1 MKHSLYIAAIMLLV
15 LILSQGYWLYNI
27 YNAEKYKTQEVLEE
41 LFEEAI
47 KQEMSKRMVSNK
59 PKDPN
64 SPKRIIR
71 RASDMTPEER
81 AKLKGDTITIP
92 QIKNRNLKDN
102 YADLLTQRIQD
113 GLRNANKPLKPNVLD
128 SLFNKTLTDH
138 NLQAISY
145 IEISDSTRQ
154 TVNTVGK
161 KFNLSFYK
169 FQTERLPIGTQG
181 LQYVQAF
188 VKLPLSDIVQRML
201 LAFTVSCLIILTSAS
216 CLYYL
221 LRTIRKAHAQL
232 RDREIAVHSAIHDLK
247 SPLNTAYAS
256 IDFIA
261 SQEKEPMKANIL
273 NIGQLIEI
281 IESMLSLLKTADGK
295 ESTRRSPIEIKS
307 FIEQT
312 YQAIVRLYPN
322 KIPLFKLEKSE
333 NFPDMIQAD
342 TVRMER
348 CLRNLLENALKYSDD
363 DVRITVTL
371 TMINNHYRIA
381 IKDTGWGIPKKAQ
394 KKLGQQF
401 FRVKQADKPAQPGYG
416 LGLSSVMLMAKEMG
430 GSLTFQSEKNV
441 GSTFFI
447 NLPAENS

>member
-1 MKHSLYIAAIMLLV
+1 MKHSLYIATIMLLV

-47 KQEMSKRMVSNK
+47 KQEMSKRMASGK

-64 SPKRIIR
+64 NPKRIIR

-102 YADLLTQRIQD
+102 YADLLAQRMQD
-113 GLRNANKPLKPNVLD
+113 GLRNANSPLEPTVLD
-128 SLFNKTLTDH
+128 SLFNKALVKH

-145 IEISDSTRQ
+145 IEISDSTQQ
-154 TVNTVGK
+154 TTYTVGK
-161 KFNLSFYK
+161 KFNRSFYK
-169 FQTERLPIGTQG
+169 FRTDKLPIGTQG

-188 VKLPLSDIVQRML
+188 VKLPLFGIVQRIL
-201 LAFTVSCLIILTSAS
+201 LAFTVSCLIILTSAG

-256 IDFIA
+256 MDLIA
-261 SQEKEPMKANIL
+261 SLENEPMKVNIL
-273 NIGQLIEI
+273 NTGKTQIKQLIEI

-295 ESTRRSPIEIKS
+295 AGVRRSPIEINS

-312 YQAIVRLYPN
+312 YQAMARLYPN
-322 KIPLFKLEKSE
+322 KNPLFKFEKSE

-342 TVRMER
+342 TVRLER

-371 TMINNHYRIA
+371 TRQNGHFRIA
-381 IKDTGWGIPKKAQ
+381 IKDSGWGIPKKAEETRTTILPGETSRQ
-394 KKLGQQF
+394 ASATGIWI
-401 FRVKQADKPAQPGYG
+401 RV
-416 LGLSSVMLMAKEMG
+416 E
-430 GSLTFQSEKNV
+430 
-441 GSTFFI
+441 
-447 NLPAENS
+447 

>member
-64 SPKRIIR
+64 NPKRIIR

-81 AKLKGDTITIP
+81 AKLKGDTIIWP

-102 YADLLTQRIQD
+102 YADLLAQRMQD
-113 GLRNANKPLKPNVLD
+113 GLRNANRPLKPNVLD

-169 FQTERLPIGTQG
+169 FQTEKLPIGTQG

-188 VKLPLSDIVQRML
+188 VKLPLSDIVQRKL
-201 LAFTVSCLIILTSAS
+201 LAFIVSCLIILTSAS

-221 LRTIRKAHAQL
+221 LRT
-232 RDREIAVHSAIHDLK
+232 
-247 SPLNTAYAS
+247 NT
-256 IDFIA
+256 
-261 SQEKEPMKANIL
+261 
-273 NIGQLIEI
+273 
-281 IESMLSLLKTADGK
+281 
-295 ESTRRSPIEIKS
+295 
-307 FIEQT
+307 
-312 YQAIVRLYPN
+312 
-322 KIPLFKLEKSE
+322 
-333 NFPDMIQAD
+333 
-342 TVRMER
+342 
-348 CLRNLLENALKYSDD
+348 
-363 DVRITVTL
+363 
-371 TMINNHYRIA
+371 
-381 IKDTGWGIPKKAQ
+381 
-394 KKLGQQF
+394 
-401 FRVKQADKPAQPGYG
+401 
-416 LGLSSVMLMAKEMG
+416 
-430 GSLTFQSEKNV
+430 
-441 GSTFFI
+441 
-447 NLPAENS
+447 